1 MGVPV
6 TSNYSNRDN
15 CPKISTACV
24 IWQGPDIPCI
34 DLCNGD
40 AVDEVVFKL
49 ATLLCDVSQ
58 GIIDVSSI
66 EFSCLVASGTANPS
80 NLIEALQ
87 LIINNLCTLNS
98 NVGTIAE
105 STGKPGGTAT
115 GGTTTTGAIELPE
128 CLFFVNEDGDLITAL
143 PVDQYVSYLATTIC
157 TLIEDIQTLQLN
169 NINLTERVTEL
180 EVLVEALETYTYD
193 IYVTSQCASNEA
205 SGVSM
210 LIQDAFQNFEATFCN
225 LQSTLG
231 NPSLLVSAIN
241 TQCADLNNLP
251 QLSDSLF
258 IMSDLPNWVLSPTT
272 VADSITNMW
281 LTMCDMRAA
290 VVNLLIPPP
299 ANPCILVPQIN
310 TTVSAVTTTYATV
323 TWEDPASNISGIESP
338 IGYRIEV
345 FEWTGTAITGPVLFS
360 NTYNSLT
367 FTVNISDPG
376 FSPFQDYAIRVY
388 AIYNCGEASAVQVIS
403 NLLVPTILYK
413 IAVTTADD
421 PDTSMDCLESGLP
434 VSYTQENKTTTI
446 ELQNFITGLPVT
458 AGVDLDVVL
467 SYEINGCDA
476 YGPTYDHV
484 TLTILSGNSTATYSF
499 ASQYYINCGT
509 LTCTPKTKD
518 FSCGL
523 SIDDPNTQF
532 DTSVPVC

>member
-34 DLCNGD
+34 DLCSGD

-105 STGKPGGTAT
+105 STGKPGGTGT
-115 GGTTTTGAIELPE
+115 GGTTTTGAIQLPE
-128 CLFFVNEDGDLITAL
+128 CLFFENEDGDLVTAL
-143 PVDQYVSYLATTIC
+143 PVDQYVSYLAATIC
-157 TLIEDIQTLQLN
+157 TIIDDVQTLQMN

-193 IYVTSQCASNEA
+193 IFVTSQCASNETP
-205 SGVSM
+205 GVSM

-241 TQCADLNNLP
+241 TQCPDLNNLP

-258 IMSDLPNWVLSPTT
+258 IMSDLPNWVLSPVT

-367 FTVNISDPG
+367 FTVNISDPV
-376 FSPFQDYAIRVY
+376 FVPLQDYAIRVY
-388 AIYNCGEASAVQVIS
+388 AIYNCGEAEAVQVIS
-403 NLLVPTILYK
+403 NLVVPTILFK

-421 PDTSMDCLESGLP
+421 PDTSMDCLESGSP

>member
-105 STGKPGGTAT
+105 STSKPGGTTT

-180 EVLVEALETYTYD
+180 EVLVAALETYTYD
-193 IYVTSQCASNEA
+193 IYVTSQCASNETP
-205 SGVSM
+205 GVSM

-241 TQCADLNNLP
+241 TQCPDLNNLP

-310 TTVSAVTTTYATV
+310 TTVSAITTTYATV
-323 TWEDPASNISGIESP
+323 TWEDPASNIPGIESP

-360 NTYNSLT
+360 NTYNYLT
-367 FTVNISDPG
+367 FTVNISDPV
-376 FSPFQDYAIRVY
+376 FVPLQDYAIRVY
-388 AIYNCGEASAVQVIS
+388 AIYNCGEAEAVQVIS
-403 NLLVPTILYK
+403 NLVVPTILFK
-413 IAVTTADD
+413 IAVTTTAD

-446 ELQNFITGLPVT
+446 ELQNFTTGLPVT
-458 AGVDLDVVL
+458 AGADMDVVL

-523 SIDDPNTQF
+523 SIDDINTQF